1 MDNTTYN
8 KIKSVTKS
16 HDDFMQEQLQNDEFQ
31 YAWLRQSIEDY
42 IQDGDFAVF
51 YRAIERVVK
60 ARTTVSQLAR
70 DLNMNRGNLS
80 EILNGKVE
88 PKMQTAFKIL
98 KGLGYEIV
106 LTKKAANA

>member
-1 MDNTTYN
+1 MDNTAYN
-8 KIKSVTKS
+8 KIKSITKS
-16 HDDFMQEQLQNDEFQ
+16 HDDFMQEQLQDDEFQ

-42 IQDGDFAVF
+42 IQDGDFTVF

-70 DLNMNRGNLS
+70 ELNMNRGNLS

-98 KGLGYEIV
+98 KGLGYEIT
-106 LTKKAANA
+106 LTKKASA

>member
-1 MDNTTYN
+1 MNNAKYN
-8 KIKSVTKS
+8 KIKSITKS
-16 HDDFMQEQLQNDEFQ
+16 HDELMQKHLQDEEFQ
-31 YAWLRQSIEDY
+31 YAWLQNAIGNY
-42 IQDGDFAVF
+42 MQDGDFTVF

-60 ARTTVSQLAR
+60 ARTTITQLAK

-98 KGLGYEIV
+98 KSLGYEIT
-106 LTKKAANA
+106 LTKKGA

>member
-1 MDNTTYN
+1 MNQETYK
-8 KIKSVTKS
+8 KIKTMTKS
-16 HDDFMQEQLQNDEFQ
+16 HDDFMQEQLQDEEFQ
-31 YAWLRQSIEDY
+31 YAWLRQCIEDY
-42 IQDGDFAVF
+42 IQDGNFAVF

-80 EILNGKVE
+80 EILNGKIE

-98 KGLGYEIV
+98 KGLGYEITI
-106 LTKKAANA
+106 TKKASA

>member
-1 MDNTTYN
+1 MTKEMHK
-8 KIKSVTKS
+8 KIKSITKS
-16 HDDFMQEQLQNDEFQ
+16 HDDFMQEQLQDEDFQ
-31 YAWLRQSIEDY
+31 YAWLRQCIEDY
-42 IQDGDFAVF
+42 IQDGDFTVF

-80 EILNGKVE
+80 EILNGKIE

-98 KGLGYEIV
+98 KGLGYEITI
-106 LTKKAANA
+106 TKKASA

>member
-1 MDNTTYN
+1 MNKKTYS
-8 KIKSVTKS
+8 KIKAITKS
-16 HDDFMQEQLQNDEFQ
+16 HDDLMQEQLQDEEFQ

-42 IQDGDFAVF
+42 VKDGDFALF

-70 DLNMNRGNLS
+70 DIKMNRGNLS
-80 EILNGKVE
+80 EILNGKIE

-98 KGLGYEIV
+98 NGLGYEFT
-106 LTKKAANA
+106 LTKKAS